1 MAKESLHAAVKKK
14 PGRPPGL
21 THVTQRNV
29 RYVQKL
35 FQEHAQEAMD
45 VMLGIMRDDEADHA
59 VKLKAA
65 NDILNR
71 GFGTPVSTQ
80 VIMQLDEKDQVS
92 PVSGAQ
98 IGVAST
104 DELQSVL
111 STLQRFLESESKTVD
126 VTPVVMPEGYPK
138 A

>member
-1 MAKESLHAAVKKK
+1 MGFEDVS
-14 PGRPPGL
+14 GR
-21 THVTQRNV
+21 
-29 RYVQKL
+29 L
-35 FQEHAQEAMD
+35 FSRFGSPFAP
-45 VMLGIMRDDEADHA
+45 
-59 VKLKAA
+59 
-65 NDILNR
+65 